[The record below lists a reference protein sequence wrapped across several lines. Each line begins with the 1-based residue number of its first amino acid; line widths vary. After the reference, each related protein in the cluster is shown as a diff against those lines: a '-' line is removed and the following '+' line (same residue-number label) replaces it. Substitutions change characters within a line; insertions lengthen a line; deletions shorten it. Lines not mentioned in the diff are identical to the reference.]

1 MKNLF
6 QTEFP
11 NLENEILRNVN
22 EALTE
27 DLGADFQASLKHSSN
42 FISLDLTS
50 SIVDRRKTGKASV
63 IARED
68 AIFCGRL
75 WFEKVFENLS
85 EEINIRWEVVDGD
98 KLENKK
104 ILCEIDGPIWAILAG
119 ERTALNFIQ
128 TLSGT
133 ATRTFQI
140 VKLLSNSPTKILDT
154 RKTIPGLRLA
164 QKYAVA
170 CGGGKNHRLGLYDE
184 ILIKENHIAAVGSVE
199 KTLSRIK
206 KRFPNKLIEI
216 EVEDL
221 NQLKR
226 VIKAG
231 ADIILLDNF
240 STTEILKAIKV
251 INNKAKIEI
260 SGNINA
266 GNIPEL
272 TTLGVDYISVG
283 AITKHISAI
292 DLSMNITYTD

>member
-1 MKNLF
+1 M
-6 QTEFP
+6 
-11 NLENEILRNVN
+11 
-22 EALTE
+22 
-27 DLGADFQASLKHSSN
+27 
-42 FISLDLTS
+42 
-50 SIVDRRKTGKASV
+50 
-63 IARED
+63 
-68 AIFCGRL
+68 
-75 WFEKVFENLS
+75 
-85 EEINIRWEVVDGD
+85 
-98 KLENKK
+98 
-104 ILCEIDGPIWAILAG
+104 
-119 ERTALNFIQ
+119 
-128 TLSGT
+128 
-133 ATRTFQI
+133 
-140 VKLLSNSPTKILDT
+140 SNSPTKILDT

-199 KTLSRIK
+199 ETLSKIK

-231 ADIILLDNF
+231 ADIVLLDNF
-240 STTEILKAIKV
+240 STTEILKAIKI

-266 GNIPEL
+266 ENIPEL

-292 DLSMNITYTD
+292 DLSMYITHTD